1 MRVAY
6 DGTRYYGFQTQPG
19 GNTIQDEIEKGIE
32 TLTGE
37 KVKITASGRTDA
49 KVHALAQVFNFHTDS
64 QIAVSRWALALNSRL
79 PDDIRI
85 VGSAVEVPLDFH
97 SRRSAKR
104 KTYRYSID
112 TGKFHDVFQRFY
124 QFHHPAPALRVELMR
139 SALQHLLGEHDFTSF
154 TSVRSDKTSHI
165 RTIYEAELVEEAN
178 SLHLYLTGNGFL
190 YNMVRIIAGTLIQIG
205 EGKRPPEGM
214 RLILEARNRAKA
226 GPTAMPHG
234 LTLIKV
240 DYGDEPSGLTF

>member
-97 SRRSAKR
+97 SRRSAK
-104 KTYRYSID
+104 TENI
-112 TGKFHDVFQRFY
+112 
-124 QFHHPAPALRVELMR
+124 P
-139 SALQHLLGEHDFTSF
+139 
-154 TSVRSDKTSHI
+154 I
-165 RTIYEAELVEEAN
+165 
-178 SLHLYLTGNGFL
+178 LY
-190 YNMVRIIAGTLIQIG
+190 
-205 EGKRPPEGM
+205 
-214 RLILEARNRAKA
+214 
-226 GPTAMPHG
+226 
-234 LTLIKV
+234 
-240 DYGDEPSGLTF
+240 